1 MDFNFSPE
9 QDKLRLE
16 VREFAR
22 SELAPHSA
30 EWDREERFP
39 WEATKLMGERG
50 YIGTMFPKRLGG
62 QERSHV
68 DLGIIVEELAR
79 GDSNC
84 AFVVAVQN
92 GWGQEPVNWGDDFLR
107 EVIKGNKVF
116 AVGSTEPGMG
126 SDSTAPRSTAT
137 LEGDTYVLRGVK
149 KYISFA
155 PVATFMGCTCRT
167 LPDSVGMKG
176 ISYLKIPMDA
186 PGVKVTSISEMGMRA
201 HTLGRIDLTNVRIPR
216 SELLLPEHKGM
227 YQVFA
232 KWNLMRVLNTINPL
246 GAALQSL
253 DETIEYVKSR
263 KAFGRPIAKN
273 EAVQFKIVDD
283 YISIEAARML
293 VYRALSLMDED
304 KPAAKAAAM
313 AKAFGTVV
321 AFRAIDDCLQ
331 NNGAF
336 AYTSE
341 SPIEQRFRDIRSW
354 QLANGSVEMMKAI
367 VGTELLGREY
377 QAYKA

>member
-39 WEATKLMGERG
+39 WEAAKLMGERG

-92 GWGQEPVNWGDDFLR
+92 GWGQEPVKWGDDFLR
-107 EVIKGNKVF
+107 EVIKGDKVF

-126 SDSTAPRSTAT
+126 SDSTAPRTTAT

-227 YQVFA
+227 YQVFS

-304 KPAAKAAAM
+304 KPTAKAAAM